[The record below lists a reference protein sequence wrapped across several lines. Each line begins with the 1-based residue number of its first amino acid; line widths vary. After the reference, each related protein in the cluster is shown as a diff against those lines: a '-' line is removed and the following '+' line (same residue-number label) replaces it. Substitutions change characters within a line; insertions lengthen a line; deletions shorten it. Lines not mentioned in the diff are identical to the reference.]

1 MAIAA
6 QVEASSEAS
15 IKDYFT
21 LLKPGVMTLVVFTG
35 AVGMWMAPGQLHPFM
50 QVITILSIALGSG
63 AGAAINMWYDRDI
76 DALMKRTATRPIPAG
91 RIAADDALFLGIIL
105 SGLSVSLLALAVNLA
120 AAAWLAFAIF
130 FYSVIY
136 TMLLKRSTPHNI
148 VIGGAAGAFPAVI
161 GWVAASPEPIAAMP
175 WILFA
180 IVFLW
185 TPPHFWALAV
195 YRHDDYKKANV
206 PMLPVTAG
214 IPATKKQILLYS
226 FLLVASSLVPLL
238 VGSGMVYG
246 TIAAL
251 LGLNFLRHAF
261 IVLKSDIP
269 KDAMRM
275 FGFSILYLFA
285 LFGALLAD
293 HLIANF

>member
-1 MAIAA
+1 MALAA
-6 QVEASSEAS
+6 PVGATNDAS

-35 AVGMWMAPGQLHPFM
+35 AVGMWMAPGHLHPFL
-50 QVITILSIALGSG
+50 QFLTILSIALGSG

-76 DALMKRTATRPIPAG
+76 DAVMKRTANRPIPAG
-91 RIAADDALFLGIIL
+91 RIAADDALFMGIIL
-105 SGLSVSLLALAVNLA
+105 SGLSVALLGLAVNA
-120 AAAWLAFAIF
+120 VAAAWLAFAIF
-130 FYSVIY
+130 YYAVIY
-136 TMLLKRSTPHNI
+136 TMLLKRWTPHNI

-161 GWVAASPEPIAAMP
+161 GWVAASPSPVAAMP

-214 IPATKKQILLYS
+214 IPATKKQMLFYS
-226 FLLVASSLVPLL
+226 LLLVAASLAPLL
-238 VGSGMVYG
+238 VGSHLLYG
-246 TIAAL
+246 AIAVI
-251 LGLNFLRHAF
+251 LGVNFLRHAV
-261 IVLKSDIP
+261 IVLRSDDP
-269 KDAMRM
+269 KLAMRM
-275 FGFSILYLFA
+275 FGYSIVYLFA
-285 LFGALLAD
+285 LFAALLAD
-293 HLIANF
+293 HLVANF

>member
-1 MAIAA
+1 MTVTVSAG
-6 QVEASSEAS
+6 ASHEAS

-35 AVGMWMAPGQLHPFM
+35 AVGMWMAPGSMHPFL

-63 AGAAINMWYDRDI
+63 AGAAINMWFDRDI
-76 DALMKRTATRPIPAG
+76 DAVMKRTANRPIPAG
-91 RIAADDALFLGIIL
+91 RIAADDALFLGLTL
-105 SGLSVSLLALAVNLA
+105 SGLSVGLLALAVNFV

-130 FYSVIY
+130 FYAVIY
-136 TMLLKRSTPHNI
+136 TMLLKRATPHNI

-161 GWVAASPEPIAAMP
+161 GWVASSPEPALMP

-195 YRHDDYKKANV
+195 YRHDDYKNARV

-214 IPATKKQILLYS
+214 IPATKKQILFYS
-226 FLLVASSLVPLL
+226 FLLVAASLAPLYA
-238 VGSGMVYG
+238 GSGMVYG
-246 TIAAL
+246 VVASL
-251 LGLNFLRHAF
+251 LGANFLRHAF
-261 IVLKSDIP
+261 IVLKSDAP

-275 FGFSILYLFA
+275 FGFSIIYLFA
-285 LFGALLAD
+285 LFAAVLAD